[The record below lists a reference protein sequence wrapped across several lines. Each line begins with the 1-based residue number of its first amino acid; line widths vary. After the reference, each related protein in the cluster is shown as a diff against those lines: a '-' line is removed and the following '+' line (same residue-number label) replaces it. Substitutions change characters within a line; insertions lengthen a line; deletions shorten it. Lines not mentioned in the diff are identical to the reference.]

1 MQPTSTIGWDSNPD
15 VVVVTTKRST
25 AGQKASFGQRAVEIK
40 MDISTQSTNFSHP
53 RWPVFHEDNHVLVIY
68 KPALIPVQKGM
79 LRGESLLDLGKK
91 WIALRYAKPGRVYL
105 GLVHRLDF
113 PVAGVMVFARTSKA
127 AARLSA
133 QFREGKVKKTYLAV
147 VEGIPAA
154 RRGTLRHMIARDG
167 KLSRVAPAG
176 EQGSREG
183 VLEYRVI
190 SQWEKQ
196 ALVEID
202 LKTGRKHQ
210 IRLQFSHIG
219 HPVLGDSLYGSGSVL
234 PHGCIA
240 LMSRCMVFI
249 HPTRK
254 ISMSFQSPV
263 PAGWPWPEPLD
274 GEVISAPLW
283 TWQQMR
289 KEPYDTTSRGFFL

>member
-1 MQPTSTIGWDSNPD
+1 MNSQ
-15 VVVVTTKRST
+15 
-25 AGQKASFGQRAVEIK
+25 
-40 MDISTQSTNFSHP
+40 TQSINFFHP
-53 RWPVFHEDNHVLVIY
+53 RWPVFYQDNHVLVIY

-79 LRGESLLDLGKK
+79 LRGESLLDLAKK

-113 PVAGVMVFARTSKA
+113 PVAGVMLFARTSKA

-154 RRGTLRHMIARDG
+154 RRGTLRHMMARKG
-167 KLSRVAPAG
+167 KLSRVVYAG

-190 SQWEKQ
+190 SQWEKH

-219 HPVLGDSLYGSGSVL
+219 HPVLGDSLYGSGFAL
-234 PHGCIA
+234 PDGCIA
-240 LMSRCMVFI
+240 LMSRRMVFF

-254 ISMSFQSPV
+254 LSMSFQSPV
-263 PAGWPWPEPLD
+263 PDGWPWPEALD
-274 GEVISAPLW
+274 GEVIPAPLW

-289 KEPYDTTSRGFFL
+289 EEPYDITSKGFFL